1 MSESAPVR
9 KVRSFVR
16 REGRMTPAQRRA
28 LERCWPRYGVA
39 VQDSPLNLD
48 DLFGRQ
54 APRMLEIGCGMGES
68 LLAMAAAHPEND
80 YLAIEVYR
88 PGIGTLM
95 RRLAEA
101 GLDNVRIVNEDAV
114 FVLERMLPVEA
125 FAAIYLFFPDPWPK
139 KRHHKRRI
147 VQPPFIELVR
157 SRLKPGGMLHM
168 ATDWQDYA
176 QHMLAVMKQVESFR
190 NIAGAGCCAERP
202 PWRPLTKYEQ
212 RGRRLGHQVC
222 DLIFERV

>member
-1 MSESAPVR
+1 
-9 KVRSFVR
+9 
-16 REGRMTPAQRRA
+16 MTPAQRRA
-28 LERCWPRYGVA
+28 LDSYWPRYGVQ
-39 VQDSPLNLD
+39 VQDSPLDLD
-48 DLFGRQ
+48 SLFGRQ

-68 LLAMAAAHPEND
+68 LLAMAASHPEND

-114 FVLERMLPVEA
+114 FVLERMLPAAA
-125 FAAIYLFFPDPWPK
+125 FAAVYLFFPDPWPK

-147 VQPPFIELVR
+147 VQPPFIQLVHG
-157 SRLKPGGMLHM
+157 LLQPAGILHM
-168 ATDWQDYA
+168 ATDCQDYA
-176 QHMLAVMKQVESFR
+176 EHMLAVLEQVAGFR
-190 NIAGAGCCAERP
+190 NMAGAGCCAERP

-212 RGRRLGHQVC
+212 RAQRLGHRVC
-222 DLIFERV
+222 DLIFERQ

>member
-1 MSESAPVR
+1 
-9 KVRSFVR
+9 
-16 REGRMTPAQRRA
+16 MTPAQRRA
-28 LERCWPRYGVA
+28 LDSYWPRYGVA
-39 VQDSPLNLD
+39 AQDSPLDLD

-114 FVLERMLPVEA
+114 FVLERMLPAAA
-125 FAAIYLFFPDPWPK
+125 FAAVYLFFPDPWPK

-147 VQPPFIELVR
+147 VQVPFIQLVHG
-157 SRLKPGGMLHM
+157 LLQPGGILHM
-168 ATDWQDYA
+168 ATDWRDYA
-176 QHMLAVMKQVESFR
+176 EHMLAVMKQVKGFH
-190 NIAGAGCCAERP
+190 NVAGTGCRAERP
-202 PWRPLTKYEQ
+202 PWRPRTKYEQ
-212 RGRRLGHQVC
+212 RARRLGHQVC
-222 DLIFERV
+222 DLIFERQ